1 MRFEFERKRIMQSFI
16 LLFLL
21 SVPLLAHSNQILGK
35 VVSSNST
42 SPLEK
47 VYVYSYPFD
56 GTSSVSDDKGFFSI
70 FLFSTNEID
79 TLAFYKIG
87 YNLLK
92 VSLKGFEFRD
102 TIRIELTETIDITKQ
117 DYSEI
122 IDIAPKSNLLN
133 ALEKTRSLL
142 PDKHHQ
148 LKVFLRELDS
158 NKSKTLA
165 LVEAVGLID
174 DQSYSKSLSGLKI
187 TLKSLRKS
195 DSFDR
200 SKYLPTKRYI
210 PDVASSNLFYR
221 TYENNFFR
229 LAYVYGTVLNSI
241 DEFLNKKE
249 LFIAGIRKS
258 NSNLFISFNFLFT
271 NGSWFESGTIEVS
284 ISDGVVTSLER
295 ILRID
300 DDLMQSSKV
309 NLVMN
314 NQGIFP
320 SYIKLYESKVGQI
333 NDSLENSTYSLTE
346 LYVIQVI
353 TKEFEKINEKSVL
366 SRISVLSDGFQ
377 PYDKNEWE
385 EFETKFPIES
395 EIKKDL
401 EKITPLQQQF
411 LANSLK

>member
-1 MRFEFERKRIMQSFI
+1 MKLLI
-16 LLFLL
+16 LLFLTA
-21 SVPLLAHSNQILGK
+21 PLLTYSNQILGK
-35 VVSSNST
+35 VGSSNSK

-47 VYVYSYPFD
+47 VYVYSYPFE
-56 GTSSVSDDKGFFSI
+56 GTSSISNDKGFFSI
-70 FLFSTNEID
+70 FLSNTNEID
-79 TLAFYKIG
+79 TLAFYKLG

-92 VSLKGFEFRD
+92 VSLKEFEFRD
-102 TIRIELTETIDITKQ
+102 TLKIELTETLDITKQ
-117 DYSEI
+117 DYSGI
-122 IDIAPKSNLLN
+122 IDIEPRSNLLN
-133 ALEKTRSLL
+133 ALEKTRSLM

-148 LKVFLRELDS
+148 LKVFLREVDS
-158 NKSKTLA
+158 NKSTTLA

-174 DQSYSKSLSGLKI
+174 DQSYSKSLSSLKI
-187 TLKSLRKS
+187 ALRSIRKS
-195 DSFDR
+195 DSFDH

-210 PDVASSNLFYR
+210 PDVGSSNLFYR

-229 LAYVYGTVLNSI
+229 LAYVNGTVLNSI
-241 DEFLNKKE
+241 GEFLNKKE
-249 LFIAGIRKS
+249 FFIAGVRKS
-258 NSNLFISFNFLFT
+258 NGNLFIRFNFLFT
-271 NGSWFESGTIEVS
+271 NGSWLESGTIEVS
-284 ISDGVVTSLER
+284 ISGGVITTLER
-295 ILRID
+295 ILKID

-314 NQGIFP
+314 DQGIFP

-353 TKEFEKINEKSVL
+353 TKEFEKINEKSLL

-385 EFETKFPIES
+385 KFETKYPIGN

-401 EKITPLQQQF
+401 ERITPLQQQF